1 MSSAVAIVPVYFE
14 ESWAILSSICLM
26 NVVFGFMI
34 IGITTLTPISVVPI
48 VVCSFSSFLSAPS
61 ISFDLMSFT
70 NPK

>member
-1 MSSAVAIVPVYFE
+1 MSSAVAVVPVYFE

-48 VVCSFSSFLSAPS
+48 IVCRFSSFLSAPA
-61 ISFDLMSFT
+61 ISS
-70 NPK
+70 N